1 MRHRARNIGGHSALV
16 APQSKDIVG
25 MAQIDRIVRW
35 ISFLLAAM
43 AGAALVL
50 IALTIML
57 EVTMRALR
65 IPLIGAS
72 EVVRI
77 TFVASVYLAFSYV
90 IVQRR
95 EIRVD
100 VLRTFHTVPL
110 QRLLDAA
117 AGLITLCF
125 FAFIAWFGIVRLE
138 NNLAR
143 GVYLEGRLLIP
154 MWIPW
159 LTIVIGASMSV
170 VAALLVI
177 ARSLAGLDD
186 EQPTEESN

>member
-1 MRHRARNIGGHSALV
+1 
-16 APQSKDIVG
+16 

-35 ISFLLAAM
+35 ISFILAAL
-43 AGAALVL
+43 AGTALVM
-50 IALTIML
+50 IAVTIML

-90 IVQRR
+90 IIERR

-100 VLRTFHTVPL
+100 VLRAFHTVPL

-117 AGLITLCF
+117 AGLVTLCF
-125 FAFIAWFGIVRLE
+125 FAFIAWFGIIRLQD
-138 NNLAR
+138 NLAR

-159 LTIVIGASMSV
+159 LTIVIGASLSV
-170 VAALLVI
+170 VAAVI
-177 ARSLAGLDD
+177 NMARSLIGLDD
-186 EQPTEESN
+186 DQPAEEAD